1 LKSSAL
7 YNLFAVI
14 ILCLRGVVLPG
25 ANAQD
30 QYADVLLDSY
40 YSGANP
46 DFNDF
51 YGTGPNDGCDEYLV
65 DPEVCLGNEPMSVA
79 LPTGSYVVL
88 GFSDN
93 CIYDGPG
100 DDIFID
106 EAGAGS
112 EIANVFVSPDG
123 INFVF
128 LGTVDGGQVSA
139 IDLADYGYTDVVTAI
154 KIEGLD
160 NGGCVPGFD
169 LISVYGLP
177 NSNNSSAP
185 TILNYQICFGESV
198 SVFNLSISS
207 DTTITEVY
215 MNAIGCD
222 STVEVTVS
230 VLNPGINVTSTSPTC
245 FGFEDGSIQLTGD
258 NTLIN
263 QVSWSNF
270 SNGTSLSN
278 LGAGIYT
285 YEALTAG
292 SCALQGTIELTEPN
306 AITAEIAVSNPD
318 CFGSASV
325 SVDNISGGNGGYQI
339 NYFGIDPNEIT
350 ASDNYQL
357 TITDDAGC
365 NQTFDYE
372 IIIPA
377 EIVVD
382 LPEEV
387 LLCPGDSYLAVI
399 PLQYENAIWSNGPV
413 GSQLLT
419 EEGVYAV
426 SITEALCTQSFS
438 IELNLVSQTPGFL
451 GNDLDGCD
459 EVLITSSLPG
469 HWSDNIQ
476 SQSRMVTQTGEY
488 VFVAGLPGCYY
499 NDTLYVQVYY
509 SPVITLT
516 PDTFLCEGNSIV
528 LVCNTIGVWSN
539 GFNGSQ
545 IEVDTPGEYEIEVSN
560 ANCSTLGSVKVD
572 QIFQPRVQLGPD
584 TTGCV
589 NEYVALSN
597 QVITNANY
605 EWSTNENT
613 PYILVSRPGM
623 YSVTVT
629 NICDQVTDSIY
640 VTFDDCEFSFY
651 LPNAI
656 TCDNDG
662 INDYFKGE
670 GENITG
676 MYILIFDRWGEVVF
690 ESNELDA
697 VWTGSKGSTYA
708 PNGTYPYLVEV
719 RDRQEVWH
727 TIKGF
732 VTVIR

>member
-1 LKSSAL
+1 MCICS
-7 YNLFAVI
+7 FGI
-14 ILCLRGVVLPG
+14 IAPQT
-25 ANAQD
+25 NAQD

-46 DFNDF
+46 DFSDF

-65 DPEVCLGNEPMSVA
+65 NPEVCLGNEPMSVA

-112 EIANVFVSPDG
+112 ETANVYVSPDG
-123 INFVF
+123 INFVL
-128 LGTVDGGQVSA
+128 LGPVDGGQVSA

-185 TILNYQICFGESV
+185 TIFNYQICMGESML
-198 SVFNLSISS
+198 VFNESISS
-207 DTTITEVY
+207 DTTITQVY
-215 MNAIGCD
+215 TNSIGCD

-230 VLNPGINVTSTSPTC
+230 VLNPTISAIWSAPTC
-245 FGFEDGSIQLTGD
+245 FGFEDGSIQLSGD
-258 NTLIN
+258 NTLIT

-270 SNGTSLSN
+270 STGTSLSN

-285 YEALTAG
+285 YNAQTSG
-292 SCALQGTIELTEPN
+292 SCALQGTIELIEPD
-306 AITAEIAVSNPD
+306 AISADVVVSNPD
-318 CFGSASV
+318 CFGIASV
-325 SVDNISGGNGGYQI
+325 SADNISGGNGGYAI
-339 NYFGIDPNEIT
+339 DYSGIDPNAIT
-350 ASDNYQL
+350 VSDNYQF
-357 TITDDAGC
+357 TITDEAGC
-365 NQTFDYE
+365 NQAFDYE
-372 IIIPA
+372 IIIPE

-387 LLCPGDSYLAVI
+387 LLCPGDSYLAAI
-399 PLQYENAIWSNGPV
+399 PDQYENAIWSNGTS
-413 GSQLLT
+413 GSQLLNN
-419 EEGVYAV
+419 EGVYTV
-426 SITEALCTQSFS
+426 SITDALCTQTFS
-438 IELNLVSQTPGFL
+438 IDLNLFSQTPGFL
-451 GNDLDGCD
+451 GNDVEGCD
-459 EVLITSSLPG
+459 EVLVTSSQPG
-469 HWSDNIQ
+469 QWSDNTP
-476 SQSRMVTQTGEY
+476 SQSRMVTQSGEY

-516 PDTFLCEGNSIV
+516 PDTFLCEGESIV
-528 LVCNTIGVWSN
+528 LYCDTIGVWSN
-539 GFNGSQ
+539 GLTASEL
-545 IEVDTPGEYEIEVSN
+545 EVYSPGEYEIEVSN
-560 ANCSTLGSVKVD
+560 THCTTLKSVKVD

-589 NEYVALSN
+589 NEYLALSN
-597 QVITNANY
+597 LVSTNANY
-605 EWSTNENT
+605 QWSTNESA
-613 PYILVSRPGM
+613 PYILVSKPGM
-623 YSVTVT
+623 YSVTVS
-629 NICDQVTDSIY
+629 NVCDEVVDSIY

-656 TCDNDG
+656 TCNNDG
-662 INDYFKGE
+662 INDYFQGQ
-670 GENITG
+670 GENITSLH
-676 MYILIFDRWGEVVF
+676 IVVFDRWGEVVF
-690 ESNELDA
+690 ESSAIDA
-697 VWTGSKGSTYA
+697 IWTGSNGSTYV
-708 PNGTYPYLVEV
+708 PNGAYPYLVEV

-727 TIKGF
+727 VIKGF

>member
-1 LKSSAL
+1 MCLLGWAL
-7 YNLFAVI
+7 PQAK
-14 ILCLRGVVLPG
+14 
-25 ANAQD
+25 AQD

-46 DFNDF
+46 DFDDF

-198 SVFNLSISS
+198 SVFNQSFSS

-230 VLNPGINVTSTSPTC
+230 VLDPGIIVTSTSPTC
-245 FGFEDGSIQLTGD
+245 FGFEDGSIQLSGD

-270 SNGTSLSN
+270 STGTSLSN
-278 LGAGIYT
+278 LGAGVYT
-285 YEALTAG
+285 YEAQTTGQCILE
-292 SCALQGTIELTEPN
+292 GTVELTEPN
-306 AITAEIAVSNPD
+306 AIAAAVVVSNPD

-325 SVDNISGGNGGYQI
+325 AVNNISGGNGGYEI
-339 NYFGIDPNEIT
+339 DYFGIDPNEIT
-350 ASDNYQL
+350 VSDNFQL

-372 IIIPA
+372 IIIPE

-399 PLQYENAIWSNGPV
+399 PNEYPNAIWSNGLS

-419 EEGVYAV
+419 EEGIYTV
-426 SITEALCTQSFS
+426 SITEALCTESFS
-438 IELNLVSQTPGFL
+438 VELNLVSQTPGFL
-451 GNDLDGCD
+451 GNDVEGCD
-459 EVLITSSLPG
+459 EVLITSSQPG
-469 HWSDNIQ
+469 YWSDNLQ
-476 SQSRMVTQTGEY
+476 SQSRMVTQSGEY

-499 NDTLYVQVYY
+499 NDTLYVEVYY

-516 PDTFLCEGNSIV
+516 PDTFLCEGESIV
-528 LVCNTIGVWSN
+528 LVCDATGVWNN
-539 GFNGSQ
+539 GFTGSQ
-545 IEVDTPGEYEIEVSN
+545 LEVYSPGEYEIEVSN
-560 ANCSTLGSVKVD
+560 ANCVTLGSVNVD

-597 QVITNANY
+597 QVSTNANY
-605 EWSTNENT
+605 EWSTDENT

-629 NICDQVTDSIY
+629 NVCNQVTDSIY
-640 VTFDDCEFSFY
+640 VTFEDCEFSFY

-670 GENITG
+670 GENVTG
-676 MYILIFDRWGEVVF
+676 IHILIFDRWGEVVF
-690 ESNELDA
+690 ESNDLDA
-697 VWTGSKGSTYA
+697 VWTGTKGSTYA
-708 PNGTYPYLVEV
+708 PNGAYPYLVEV

-727 TIKGF
+727 IIKGF